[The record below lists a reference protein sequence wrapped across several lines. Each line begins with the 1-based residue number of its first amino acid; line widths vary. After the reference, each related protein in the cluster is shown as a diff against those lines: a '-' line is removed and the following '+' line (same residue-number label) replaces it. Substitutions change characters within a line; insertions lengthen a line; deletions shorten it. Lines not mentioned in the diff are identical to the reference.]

1 LEPWSDWLGVFI
13 REEDTRKLVLSTISG
28 HRGEATTYKPGRI
41 LPRNRP
47 YKHLDVRNLSL
58 YNCEK

>member
-13 REEDTRKLVLSTISG
+13 IEEDTRKLVLSTISG

-41 LPRNRP
+41 LPR
-47 YKHLDVRNLSL
+47 S
-58 YNCEK
+58 